1 MGILFIG
8 IGLLIGIHVW
18 IERTET
24 FHEWA
29 NYQEQLRFERE
40 QEEWR
45 RITGRYFFLF
55 F

>member
-8 IGLLIGIHVW
+8 IGLLIGIFVW

-29 NYQEQLRFERE
+29 DYREQIRFKRE
-40 QEEWR
+40 QEKRSLINE
-45 RITGRYFFLF
+45 RYFLE
-55 F
+55 